1 LIKKESRLDAPIS
14 KLTPHDRHNPTGNR
28 ETRPLGSAKITKSNH
43 LIGPTSLGQS
53 DYSFAVVTPTYFP
66 DLARCELLAES
77 LGRTAPDVMHYLIV
91 DRRDRRAFS
100 HLEGSRRRLI
110 ESEEILGNWIV
121 RMPGRKSWWLSL
133 KAPPVRGWILQQ
145 ILKIAVAET
154 IPERTLVFCDSDTAF
169 FRRFD
174 RDCLLV
180 NGKIGLLDVDAVDQ
194 NTQRWTTTARRL
206 LGLPSSDVGYR
217 NHVGNMI
224 CWEHDIVKAMQQ
236 RIESSTGTSWPVAL
250 ARTLS
255 FSEYMLY
262 GIFVREMLGYD
273 KVDHVPSTVPL
284 VKPSWG
290 MSLSTDAA
298 IDAFFSDFD
307 ARTVAVMIHS
317 HDGIDVSR
325 YRPHLER
332 LWRAS

>member
-1 LIKKESRLDAPIS
+1 
-14 KLTPHDRHNPTGNR
+14 
-28 ETRPLGSAKITKSNH
+28 
-43 LIGPTSLGQS
+43 
-53 DYSFAVVTPTYFP
+53 VVTPTYFP

-77 LGRTAPDVMHYLIV
+77 LDRMAPDVIHYLIV

-100 HLEGSRRRLI
+100 HLEGGRRRLI
-110 ESEEILGNWIV
+110 ESEEILGKWIV

-145 ILKIAVAET
+145 ILKIGSVAS
-154 IPERTLVFCDSDTAF
+154 IPEETLVFCDSDTAF

-174 RDCLLV
+174 QNSLML
-180 NGKIGLLDVDAVDQ
+180 NGKIGLLDVDAVDH
-194 NTQRWTTTARRL
+194 NTQSWTTTARRL
-206 LGLPSSDVGYR
+206 FGLPAYGGGYR

-224 CWEHDIVKAMQQ
+224 CWKREIVKAMQE
-236 RIESSTGTSWPVAL
+236 RIESSMDTNWAVAL
-250 ARTLS
+250 ARTIS

-262 GIFVREMLGYD
+262 GIFVREVLGYD
-273 KVDHVPSTVPL
+273 KVDHSPSTVPL

-290 MSLSTDAA
+290 ISLSTDAA
-298 IDAFFSDFD
+298 IDAFFGDFD

>member
-1 LIKKESRLDAPIS
+1 M
-14 KLTPHDRHNPTGNR
+14 
-28 ETRPLGSAKITKSNH
+28 
-43 LIGPTSLGQS
+43 
-53 DYSFAVVTPTYFP
+53 VTPTYFP

-77 LGRTAPDVMHYLIV
+77 LDRMAPDVMHYLIV
-91 DRRDRRAFS
+91 DRRDRPAFS
-100 HLEGSRRRLI
+100 HLERGRRRLI

-133 KAPPVRGWILQQ
+133 KALPVRGWILQQ
-145 ILKIAVAET
+145 ILKIGIVET
-154 IPERTLVFCDSDTAF
+154 VPEGTLVFCDSDTAF

-174 RDCLLV
+174 RNDLLV
-180 NGKIGLLDVDAVDQ
+180 NGKIGLLDVDAVDL
-194 NTQRWTTTARRL
+194 NTQRWTTIARRL
-206 LGLPSSDVGYR
+206 LGLPAHDGGYR

-224 CWEHDIVKAMQQ
+224 CWKRQIVKAMQQ
-236 RIESSTGTSWPVAL
+236 RIESNTGTSWAVAL

-262 GIFVREMLGYD
+262 GIFVREVLGYD
-273 KVDHVPSTVPL
+273 KADHAPSTVPL

-290 MSLSTDAA
+290 ISLATDAA
-298 IDAFFSDFD
+298 IDTFFADID